1 MSNIQTIPLAKLKP
15 DKAGNVR
22 KTGGKNIE
30 ELAASIRANGLLQ
43 NLGVVPSGKGYG
55 VVFGGRRLRALQLLQ
70 KEGAL
75 PESLAAGIPCR
86 VLSEGEAQETSLA
99 ENTIREA
106 MHPLDQFQA
115 FQALVEEGK
124 DIAEVAAS
132 FGVTEL
138 FVRQRMRLA
147 RVSPK
152 LLRIYGAGEM
162 TLEQLQA
169 FAVID
174 DHERQEAH
182 WQQVRH
188 SPYGADPARIRSA
201 LARTEVGKQDHRVE
215 FVGLEAY
222 QAAGGQLR
230 RDLFSEE
237 VFILD
242 VPLLERLVAERLE
255 ACAEVLRADGWAWV
269 EIGDS
274 PNFATTTRLEGDFSE
289 STDEELAELEALD
302 ARMEAGEIL
311 PPEDLVRFVM
321 LEEALFTPEQKAA
334 SGVRIG
340 VGSFGRLDAW
350 PGLLREGEAPPPAP
364 EQGVEDQEEG
374 EGDTRTDN
382 RTVQVGTHER
392 ALKKPGDLS
401 FKAVQQLQAEAN
413 AIVQGQVAEAPYIAL
428 ALLVAQLAADSDRLY
443 PMSARYNLPRQWVRI
458 GREAAG
464 RMPGPL
470 AEITAESP
478 VGKPMRAQA
487 ERWRKLLPA
496 TPKELPAWALEQ
508 QHSQLLRL
516 LAFLV
521 AAEID
526 AVDLFPT
533 ASGGVVDLAATAGL
547 DLAAS
552 PDLESG
558 WRPTEEW
565 LASLPKAAIL
575 ALVEDAAGQKAV
587 PPLAKLS
594 KGELPAR
601 ALPLLPAGWLP
612 PTLRGAAQEDP
623 NPKPQRARGK
633 AAAAGDAA

>member
-22 KTGGKNIE
+22 KTSGKNIE

-43 NLGVVPSGKGYG
+43 NLGVVSNGKGYG
-55 VVFGGRRLRALQLLQ
+55 VVFGGRRLRALQLLA
-70 KEGAL
+70 KAGEL
-75 PESLAAGIPCR
+75 PEVLAAGIPCR
-86 VLSEGEAQETSLA
+86 VLSAEEAQETSLA
-99 ENTIREA
+99 ENTVREA

-152 LLRIYGAGEM
+152 LLKIYGAGEM

-174 DHERQEAH
+174 DHERQEVH

-188 SPYGADPARIRSA
+188 SPYGSDPARIRSE
-201 LARTEVGKQDHRVE
+201 LTRTEVGKQDGRVQ

-222 QAAGGQLR
+222 ESAGGQLR
-230 RDLFSEE
+230 RDLFSDEIF
-237 VFILD
+237 VLD
-242 VPLLERLVAERLE
+242 VPLLERLVSERLA
-255 ACAEVLRADGWAWV
+255 ACAEAVRADGWAWV

-274 PNFATTTRLEGDFSE
+274 PNFATVSRLKGDFSE
-289 STDEELAELEALD
+289 STDEELAELEAIE
-302 ARMEAGEIL
+302 ARMEGGEVL
-311 PPEDLVRFVM
+311 PPEDMVRFVM
-321 LEEALFTPEQKAA
+321 LEEALFTAEQKAA

-340 VGSFGRLDAW
+340 VGRFGRMSAY
-350 PGLLREGEAPPPAP
+350 PGLLREGDAAPPAP
-364 EQGVEDQEEG
+364 EPADEDREEG
-374 EGDTRTDN
+374 GDDTRADT

-392 ALKKPGDLS
+392 AVKKPGDLS

-413 AIVQGQVAEAPYIAL
+413 AIVQSQAAVAPFIAIP
-428 ALLVAQLAADSDRLY
+428 LLVAQLAADSPRLY
-443 PMSARYNLPRQWVRI
+443 DYSARYNLPRQWVRI

-464 RMPGPL
+464 RMPAPVAEAVAAGPL
-470 AEITAESP
+470 A
-478 VGKPMRAQA
+478 KPMEELAA
-487 ERWRKLLPA
+487 KWRKELPA
-496 TPKELPAWALEQ
+496 SPKDLPAWALKQ
-508 QHSQLLRL
+508 RPGPLLDL

-526 AVDLFPT
+526 AVDPF
-533 ASGGVVDLAATAGL
+533 AGAKGGVVDLAAAAGL
-547 DLAAS
+547 DIAS
-552 PDLESG
+552 A
-558 WRPTEEW
+558 WRPSEEW

-575 ALVEDAAGQKAV
+575 AQVEDAAGSRAA
-587 PPLAKLS
+587 PLAKLA

-601 ALPLLPAGWLP
+601 ALPLLPDGWLP
-612 PTLRGAAQEDP
+612 TVLRPPAQPE
-623 NPKPQRARGK
+623 PKPKVRRGK
-633 AAAAGDAA
+633 AAAAGDVA